1 MTPADVLKP
10 DIVAPGEQIWAGAQP
25 AYWIHTRKWFDIS
38 PAAMKRLGDGMAIAS
53 LDSSI
58 PNIFNYSEISEPI
71 QPNSWY
77 DSVRKALVYS
87 SHRLKLEDEIG
98 ATASRFPVIYLTDH
112 PISRT
117 LHARIIFAHGKQ
129 EITRQSA
136 LIMQCDCMHNIT
148 YLNLV
153 CCPNVHLSFV
163 KTLHKCKCHACAPFF
178 PSPVFLSLSF
188 SALRSKTSNRKGKKR
203 TGGPLL
209 PCSGCQLPS
218 GLVTRTI
225 ELSPPPPSGG
235 RKTGFGLR
243 RFLKNR
249 SETFTYSFGSCKAFT
264 VRYFLPL
271 SLLLLRNPTGLTRI
285 PSPGAN
291 SRRSAGFRSI
301 GDQISLSR
309 RGKPRCLCFLRRK
322 TTTFRRFLRVPF
334 SGSLDRSIVLFFC
347 FGFICGMQTM
357 EAGLCS
363 ARTPSS
369 QEESGDEELSVL
381 PRHTKVIV
389 TGNNRTKSVLVGLQ
403 GVVKKAVGLGGWHWL
418 VLKNG
423 VEVKLQRNALSVLE
437 APTGNED
444 DDDDI
449 DCDNSFCSSSDMG
462 DKDVDYSSLEFHKP
476 TKPRVRHTRPWTSSA
491 KSNGRGNHRDTHT
504 NGHKPQMRLNLAKLG
519 TPALWRYWRHFNLV
533 NINPNP
539 TKEQLIHGVQNH
551 LLSQQLDEM
560 QVIVGFI
567 HTAKRLKTLYS

>member
-1 MTPADVLKP
+1 MGWSSASILDPILANVILSFSSLSPMPNTRLAFIP
-10 DIVAPGEQIWAGAQP
+10 IVMMLLDRITNPSTFLSINHGS
-25 AYWIHTRKWFDIS
+25 K
-38 PAAMKRLGDGMAIAS
+38 MLN

-71 QPNSWY
+71 QPVLSVRKPAVTGQPGRWRKSSTQNLWH

-117 LHARIIFAHGKQ
+117 LHQICSQ
-129 EITRQSA
+129 ETRKNKTICTHPAITRS
-136 LIMQCDCMHNIT
+136 
-148 YLNLV
+148 
-153 CCPNVHLSFV
+153 S
-163 KTLHKCKCHACAPFF
+163 
-178 PSPVFLSLSF
+178 FLSGPVETESF
-188 SALRSKTSNRKGKKR
+188 APVSNGADGYCRYVSTEQGDMWH
-203 TGGPLL
+203 
-209 PCSGCQLPS
+209 S
-218 GLVTRTI
+218 I
-225 ELSPPPPSGG
+225 HPSGG

-322 TTTFRRFLRVPF
+322 TTTFRRFLQVPF
-334 SGSLDRSIVLFFC
+334 SGSLDRSIVVWHLRFRSFS
-347 FGFICGMQTM
+347 FVLGGMQTM

>member
-1 MTPADVLKP
+1 MLDLEIRFKVTRPSDSVGFGE
-10 DIVAPGEQIWAGAQP
+10 IVF
-25 AYWIHTRKWFDIS
+25 TR
-38 PAAMKRLGDGMAIAS
+38 S
-53 LDSSI
+53 LDHTIRLPLAS
-58 PNIFNYSEISEPI
+58 
-71 QPNSWY
+71 PNSPVIHSIYVIHQFGSFSSSSSLKAGRSTNSTHQWTML
-77 DSVRKALVYS
+77 ALVYS

-98 ATASRFPVIYLTDH
+98 ATASRFPLE
-112 PISRT
+112 
-117 LHARIIFAHGKQ
+117 A
-129 EITRQSA
+129 
-136 LIMQCDCMHNIT
+136 
-148 YLNLV
+148 
-153 CCPNVHLSFV
+153 
-163 KTLHKCKCHACAPFF
+163 
-178 PSPVFLSLSF
+178 
-188 SALRSKTSNRKGKKR
+188 
-203 TGGPLL
+203 
-209 PCSGCQLPS
+209 
-218 GLVTRTI
+218 
-225 ELSPPPPSGG
+225 
-235 RKTGFGLR
+235 
-243 RFLKNR
+243 
-249 SETFTYSFGSCKAFT
+249 
-264 VRYFLPL
+264 
-271 SLLLLRNPTGLTRI
+271 
-285 PSPGAN
+285 
-291 SRRSAGFRSI
+291 
-301 GDQISLSR
+301 SLSR
-309 RGKPRCLCFLRRK
+309 AALKFKDKDLGKAWTYKSMRLGGEATVLVEVWKGGQWSGRYSRETRGDAVFSISAVNSVINGHKVVTYAWIEENEELLSVGPVETESVAPVSNGADRYSSLGRLWSAGKLFDVMPCPSSPSLNAIYCALLSSPFSSLAKKPYWFDK
-322 TTTFRRFLRVPF
+322 NPF
-334 SGSLDRSIVLFFC
+334 SGCKFSQIRWFPVNWGSNFAVSSRKTPVLVFLAAENHHISTVSSSSLLRFAGSVAPIFC
-347 FGFICGMQTM
+347 YLVSGMQTM